1 MANLKNAAIREMV
14 LDRCLRDHRRKYSTK
29 DLMDACNRAL
39 SLEGYKE
46 VTSLNTIRSDM
57 RSIEHRW
64 FEYGG
69 IIEEEVV
76 GRNKYYHYKN
86 PTFSIYKTDL
96 SQDDLNKLNQT
107 LAVLSRFRGLPQFEW
122 IDELNARFKSTFMS
136 TPNTKTIISFD
147 ENIDAEGKQ
156 YISTLFE
163 AIIEKNVLNI
173 SYKRFL
179 NNESIIHMVHPYY
192 LKEYNNRWFL
202 LAYDE
207 DYNMLTTFALDRIE
221 AIKTENRIYQEIC
234 EINFNDYFDEV
245 IGITVVPENE
255 PRKLKIWVSSDQFP
269 YIRTKPL
276 HGTQKV
282 LEEWEDGSK
291 IIQIEVRENYE
302 LIQTLLS
309 FGEKVI
315 LLEPQ
320 DIRMKIQKR
329 IWLAGE
335 NYDKLK

>member
-1 MANLKNAAIREMV
+1 MANLKNAAIREIV

-156 YISTLFE
+156 YISTLLCRS
-163 AIIEKNVLNI
+163 AA
-173 SYKRFL
+173 
-179 NNESIIHMVHPYY
+179 
-192 LKEYNNRWFL
+192 L
-202 LAYDE
+202 LPLSPLRTVRATFTAY
-207 DYNMLTTFALDRIE
+207 
-221 AIKTENRIYQEIC
+221 
-234 EINFNDYFDEV
+234 
-245 IGITVVPENE
+245 
-255 PRKLKIWVSSDQFP
+255 SSDN
-269 YIRTKPL
+269 
-276 HGTQKV
+276 
-282 LEEWEDGSK
+282 SK
-291 IIQIEVRENYE
+291 FN
-302 LIQTLLS
+302 S
-309 FGEKVI
+309 H
-315 LLEPQ
+315 
-320 DIRMKIQKR
+320 KIKSAHNHLVMTCFR
-329 IWLAGE
+329 
-335 NYDKLK
+335 